1 MATFYVYPVSI
12 RKGRDGQY
20 LARFPDVPEALTD
33 GATKAEAYL
42 EAKDALA
49 EALMSRM
56 ADKEDIPAP
65 SEPRGRLLPVAL
77 DPTVALKVALYD
89 AVREQGLTI
98 ADLARLLG
106 VDHKEA
112 RRLLDR
118 AAEQRDEGLIR
129 EVLQRFYLSGAGPDA
144 LRAIATLSLTD
155 GRFSDAAHYLLRIV
169 EDFPDE
175 VRSADVARLA
185 FAYAKDGDVAG
196 FTDLLAV
203 RPDLV
208 AIHKPSAPRD
218 LIRRV
223 YFDSLVHDAAAL
235 KYLIGLAGID
245 RVALG
250 SDYPFPLGE
259 VSPGRLIR
267 SIDDLGPA
275 DRDRL
280 LGGTALEFLGLE
292 AGRFA

>member
-1 MATFYVYPVSI
+1 LATFYVYPVSI
-12 RKGRDGQY
+12 RKGRDGRY

-112 RRLLDR
+112 RRLLDPHHVSKLPRLRQALASTGYEIFVGVRKASETSTAAGETAKIGKSATAKSAR
-118 AAEQRDEGLIR
+118 AA
-129 EVLQRFYLSGAGPDA
+129 V
-144 LRAIATLSLTD
+144 TKKT
-155 GRFSDAAHYLLRIV
+155 
-169 EDFPDE
+169 
-175 VRSADVARLA
+175 
-185 FAYAKDGDVAG
+185 
-196 FTDLLAV
+196 
-203 RPDLV
+203 
-208 AIHKPSAPRD
+208 APRA
-218 LIRRV
+218 RATKSTV
-223 YFDSLVHDAAAL
+223 
-235 KYLIGLAGID
+235 
-245 RVALG
+245 VA
-250 SDYPFPLGE
+250 
-259 VSPGRLIR
+259 
-267 SIDDLGPA
+267 
-275 DRDRL
+275 
-280 LGGTALEFLGLE
+280 
-292 AGRFA
+292 